1 MTQESLLSDD
11 LLRQLVAVGQVDIL
25 VGLPT
30 LNHASTVPDI
40 VRAVHASFSTYFP
53 RQRTLLLN
61 SDGGSDDNTPA
72 LVRDCCLDESGTV
85 TVSHSLRTSHRIS
98 TPYHGMPGKANALRR
113 IFAVSD
119 LLSAGVVVV
128 LDPEVVSLT
137 PAWVAALARPIRDQ
151 QCDFVAPVY
160 PRHHAGGL
168 LVTQL
173 LRPLIRAGY
182 GRRVREPLAG
192 EFGCSS
198 KFAAYCVEQPVW
210 DSDLTQNSVDL
221 WLTGTALAGPFRT
234 CQAWLGPRVLATGL
248 HRPGLA
254 EVFKQIVGS
263 ALQTL
268 DTHADY
274 WLPRTGSE
282 DVPLLGTTLGVPED
296 TSPQDGVPLAKSFSR
311 DVRDLNEVLRAILTP
326 ETLAAVAASAENADG
341 PRYPDELWAAT
352 VYEFLVAYHHSVMR
366 RDHIT
371 QALLPLYLAR
381 SGTFLIEH
389 AASVPDAVNEA
400 LESLCVQFERSKGSA
415 VERWN
420 QTT

>member
-1 MTQESLLSDD
+1 MPEESLLSDD
-11 LLRQLVAVGQVDIL
+11 LLHQLVAVGQVDIL

-40 VRAVHASFSTYFP
+40 VRTVQASFSTYFP

-72 LVRDCCLDESGTV
+72 LVRDRRLDEAGTV
-85 TVSHSLRTSHRIS
+85 TVSHRLRTSHRIS
-98 TPYHGMPGKANALRR
+98 TPYHGMPGKTNALRR
-113 IFAVSD
+113 IFAVAD
-119 LLSAGVVVV
+119 LLGAGTVVV
-128 LDPEVVSLT
+128 LDPEVASLT
-137 PAWVAALARPIRDQ
+137 PEWVAALARPICDQ
-151 QCDFVAPVY
+151 QFDFVAPVY
-160 PRHHAGGL
+160 PRHPMDGL

-182 GRRVREPLAG
+182 GRRVREPLAS

-198 KFAAYCVEQPVW
+198 KFAAHCMEQPVW
-210 DSDLTQNSVDL
+210 DSDLTQNGLDL

-234 CQAWLGPRVLATGL
+234 CQAWLGSRVLATGL

-254 EVFKQIVGS
+254 EMFQQVVGS
-263 ALQTL
+263 AFQAL
-268 DTHADY
+268 DAHADY

-282 DVPLLGTTLGVPED
+282 DVPLLGAALGDPAD
-296 TSPQDGVPLAKSFSR
+296 TPPHDGVLLVRSFSR
-311 DVRDLNEVLRAILTP
+311 NVRDLRKILRVILTP
-326 ETLAAVAASAENADG
+326 ETLAAVAASAEQADG

-352 VYEFLVAYHHSVMR
+352 VYEFLVAYHRTVMR

-389 AASVPDAVNEA
+389 AAGVPDAANEA
-400 LESLCVQFERSKGSA
+400 LESVCAQFERSKESA

>member
-1 MTQESLLSDD
+1 MAQESLLSDD

-40 VRAVHASFSTYFP
+40 VRAVQSSFSTYFS
-53 RQRTLLLN
+53 RQRTVLLN

-72 LVRDCCLDESGTV
+72 VVRDCGLDEAGTV
-85 TVSHSLRTSHRIS
+85 TVSHNLRTTHRIT

-119 LLSAGVVVV
+119 LLNAGAVVV
-128 LDPEVVSLT
+128 LDPEVASLT
-137 PAWVAALARPIRDQ
+137 PEWVAALARPIRDQ
-151 QCDFVAPVY
+151 QFDFVAPVY
-160 PRHHAGGL
+160 PRHAGEGL

-192 EFGCSS
+192 EFGCSG

-210 DSDLTQNSVDL
+210 DSDLAQNSIDL

-254 EVFKQIVGS
+254 EVFQQIVGS
-263 ALQTL
+263 AFQAL

-274 WLPRTGSE
+274 WLPKTGSE
-282 DVPLLGTTLGVPED
+282 DVPLLGTALGDPAG
-296 TSPQDGVPLAKSFSR
+296 TPPHDGASLVQSFSR
-311 DVRDLNEVLRAILTP
+311 DVRDLQEILRIILTR
-326 ETLAAVAASAENADG
+326 ETLAAVATSAENADG
-341 PRYPDELWAAT
+341 PQYPDELWAAT
-352 VYEFLVAYHHSVMR
+352 VYEFLVAYHRTVMR

-389 AASVPDAVNEA
+389 AAGLPDAMNEA
-400 LESLCVQFERSKGSA
+400 LESVCVQFERSKGSA

-420 QTT
+420 KTT

>member
-1 MTQESLLSDD
+1 MAQETLLSDD
-11 LLRQLVAVGQVDIL
+11 LLRQLVAVGQVDVL

-30 LNHASTVPDI
+30 LNHAATIPDV
-40 VRAVHASFSTYFP
+40 VRAVQMSFSTYFP
-53 RQRTLLLN
+53 RHRTVLLN
-61 SDGGSDDNTPA
+61 SDGGSDDNSPA
-72 LVRDCCLDESGTV
+72 IVRDCCRDDAGAV
-85 TVSHSLRTSHRIS
+85 TVSHSLRTTHRIS

-119 LLSAGVVVV
+119 LLGAGAVVV
-128 LDPEVVSLT
+128 LDPDVASLT
-137 PAWVAALARPIRDQ
+137 PEWVAALARPIFDQ
-151 QCDFVAPVY
+151 QFDFVAPVY
-160 PRHHAGGL
+160 PRHPMDGL

-173 LRPLIRAGY
+173 LRPLMRAGY
-182 GRRVREPLAG
+182 GRNIREPLAG
-192 EFGCSS
+192 EFGCSRT
-198 KFAAYCVEQPVW
+198 FAAHCVEQPARDFDVA
-210 DSDLTQNSVDL
+210 QNSIDL

-234 CQAWLGPRVLATGL
+234 CQTWLGPRVLATGL

-254 EVFKQIVGS
+254 AAFKQVVGS
-263 ALQTL
+263 AFETL

-274 WLPRTGSE
+274 WLPRTGTE
-282 DVPLLGTTLGVPED
+282 DVPLFGTPLGDPVDTLQP
-296 TSPQDGVPLAKSFSR
+296 DGAPLIQSFAR
-311 DVRDLNEVLRAILTP
+311 DVKDLQEILRVILTP
-326 ETLAAVAASAENADG
+326 ETLAAVAASAEHPDG

-352 VYEFLVAYHHSVMR
+352 VYEFLAAYHRAVMR

-389 AASVPDAVNEA
+389 AAGVPDTVNEA
-400 LESLCVQFERSKGSA
+400 LESVCVQFEGSKRSA

>member
-1 MTQESLLSDD
+1 MAQESLLSND

-40 VRAVHASFSTYFP
+40 VRTVQSTFSTYFP
-53 RQRTLLLN
+53 RQRTVLLN

-72 LVRDCCLDESGTV
+72 IVRDCCLDEAATV
-85 TVSHSLRTSHRIS
+85 TMSHSLRTTHRIS
-98 TPYHGMPGKANALRR
+98 TPYHGVPGKANALRR
-113 IFAVSD
+113 IFAVAD
-119 LLSAGVVVV
+119 LLGAGVLVV

-137 PAWVAALARPIRDQ
+137 PEWVAALARPIRDQ
-151 QCDFVAPVY
+151 QFDFVAPVY
-160 PRHHAGGL
+160 PRHPMEGL

-173 LRPLIRAGY
+173 LRPLIRAAY

-210 DSDLTQNSVDL
+210 DSDLTQNSIDL
-221 WLTGTALAGPFRT
+221 WLTGTALAGPFTT

-254 EVFKQIVGS
+254 EVFKQVVGS
-263 ALQTL
+263 AFQAL
-268 DTHADY
+268 DAHADY
-274 WLPRTGSE
+274 WLPRTISE
-282 DVPLLGTTLGVPED
+282 DVPLLGAALGDPAD
-296 TSPQDGVPLAKSFSR
+296 TPPHDGTPLVQSFSR
-311 DVRDLNEVLRAILTP
+311 DVKDLEEILRVILTP
-326 ETLAAVAASAENADG
+326 ETLAAVTASAEHDDG
-341 PRYPDELWAAT
+341 PRYPDEVWAAT
-352 VYEFLVAYHHSVMR
+352 VYEFLVAYHRSVMR

-389 AASVPDAVNEA
+389 AAGVPDTVNEA
-400 LESLCVQFERSKGSA
+400 LESVCRAFERSKESA

>member
-11 LLRQLVAVGQVDIL
+11 LLRQLVAVGQVDVL

-30 LNHASTVPDI
+30 LNHASTIQDI
-40 VRAVHASFSTYFP
+40 VRAVHASFFTYFP

-72 LVRDCCLDESGTV
+72 VVRDCGLDEEGTV
-85 TVSHSLRTSHRIS
+85 TVSHRLRTTHRIS

-119 LLSAGVVVV
+119 LLGAGAVVV
-128 LDPEVVSLT
+128 LDPDVVSFT
-137 PAWVAALARPIRDQ
+137 PEWVAALARPIRDQ
-151 QCDFVAPVY
+151 QFDFVAPVY
-160 PRHHAGGL
+160 PRHPMDGL

-173 LRPLIRAGY
+173 LRPLVRAAY

-192 EFGCSS
+192 EFGCSGT
-198 KFAAYCVEQPVW
+198 FAAHCVEQPVW
-210 DSDLTQNSVDL
+210 DTDLTQNSVDL

-234 CQAWLGPRVLATGL
+234 CQSWLGPRVLATGL

-254 EVFKQIVGS
+254 EVFKQVVGS
-263 ALQTL
+263 AFQAL
-268 DTHADY
+268 DTHVDY

-282 DVPLLGTTLGVPED
+282 DVPLRGTAPGDPADTLLHEGATLV
-296 TSPQDGVPLAKSFSR
+296 QSFAR
-311 DVRDLNEVLRAILTP
+311 DVRDLQEILRIILTP
-326 ETLAAVAASAENADG
+326 ETLAAVAASAGHPDG

-352 VYEFLVAYHHSVMR
+352 VYEFLVAYHRTVMR

-381 SGTFLIEH
+381 SGTFLIGH
-389 AASVPDAVNEA
+389 VSGVPDTVDEA
-400 LESLCVQFERSKGSA
+400 LESLCAEFERSKGTA